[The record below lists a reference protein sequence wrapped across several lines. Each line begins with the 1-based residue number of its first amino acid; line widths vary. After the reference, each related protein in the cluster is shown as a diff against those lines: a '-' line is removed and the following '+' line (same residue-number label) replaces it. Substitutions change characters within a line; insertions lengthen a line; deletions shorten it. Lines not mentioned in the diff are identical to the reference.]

1 MNYYNKTNA
10 SVKTFLQM
18 VKGRN
23 RKTNRTTIYRALL
36 KKPNATKNQLIAIT
50 GLSHQTL
57 TSQLSFLMDFGLV
70 EVTGGQQYIAS
81 AGVVYESF
89 FKVQTDENKIYI
101 NQVARRKLKLKR
113 IKKKLKE
120 FSDVITPELMNQIQT
135 L

>member
-10 SVKTFLQM
+10 SVNTFLQM

-70 EVTGGQQYIAS
+70 EVSGGQQYIAS
-81 AGVVYESF
+81 SGVVFESF
-89 FKVQTDENKIYI
+89 FKVQTDYNKIYI
-101 NQVARRKLKLKR
+101 NQVARRTLKLKR
-113 IKKKLKE
+113 IKKQLKE
-120 FSDVITPELMNQIQT
+120 YSDVITPELMNQIQT